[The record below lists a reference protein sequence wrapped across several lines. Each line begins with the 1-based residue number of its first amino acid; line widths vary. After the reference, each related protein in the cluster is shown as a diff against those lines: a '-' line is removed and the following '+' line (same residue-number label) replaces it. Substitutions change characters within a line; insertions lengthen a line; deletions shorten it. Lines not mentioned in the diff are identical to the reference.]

1 MAAPTWQNDR
11 QLKRSSS
18 NRWPTDHNSD
28 AGSADGISDAVYHS
42 VEALGADSVMTS
54 ASSGDSG
61 EDLEFSGDLDFS
73 EDLDLTQGSGIRT
86 GSAAPFTA
94 LALDFPS
101 D

>member
-1 MAAPTWQNDR
+1 M
-11 QLKRSSS
+11 
-18 NRWPTDHNSD
+18 
-28 AGSADGISDAVYHS
+28 YHS

-61 EDLEFSGDLDFS
+61 EDLEFSGEDLEFSGDLDFS
-73 EDLDLTQGSGIRT
+73 EDLDLTQVSGILT